1 MRSVADVIGIG
12 PGNLSRI
19 QHEVIS
25 VNIVPITV
33 AVVIHTRLT
42 VQLGFID
49 PHIGTQVLM
58 AVHDSLVH
66 YGNDN
71 RRIAGTK
78 LPGLL
83 AIDVGT
89 RTNGRSKRL
98 VSRIDIMPLLIQFG
112 IVEGKLFG
120 TGRLL
125 LYPPPYL
132 IEGHGTPVLDPADM
146 DIVLH
151 IGDLGNGGETGC
163 DLLQRLLVSKAHLVP
178 QMQSGG
184 LARSS
189 VLGSTVKSL
198 SIVTPPIS
206 PSTSSKASTPERVAP
221 ERVTPCSSRPIASG
235 WNLTSSS
242 PQTHRG
248 NCK

>member
-49 PHIGTQVLM
+49 PHIGTQVLV
-58 AVHDSLVH
+58 AIHDSLVH

-112 IVEGKLFG
+112 IVEGKLIG

-125 LYPPPYL
+125 Y
-132 IEGHGTPVLDPADM
+132 
-146 DIVLH
+146 
-151 IGDLGNGGETGC
+151 
-163 DLLQRLLVSKAHLVP
+163 VP
-178 QMQSGG
+178 
-184 LARSS
+184 
-189 VLGSTVKSL
+189 
-198 SIVTPPIS
+198 
-206 PSTSSKASTPERVAP
+206 
-221 ERVTPCSSRPIASG
+221 
-235 WNLTSSS
+235 
-242 PQTHRG
+242 PQT
-248 NCK
+248 